1 MDQDNKDLSK
11 ILIGKTMTVEH
22 NEKMAKKNYLC
33 KLVRDGK

>member
-1 MDQDNKDLSK
+1 LSK

-33 KLVRDGK
+33 KLVWDGK